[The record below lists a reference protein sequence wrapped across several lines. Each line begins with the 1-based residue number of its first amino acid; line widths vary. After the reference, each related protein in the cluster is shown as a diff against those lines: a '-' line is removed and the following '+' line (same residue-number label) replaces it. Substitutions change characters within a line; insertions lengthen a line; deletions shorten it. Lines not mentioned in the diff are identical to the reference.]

1 MTRSSL
7 AVASTVKADR
17 HRRAKQVG
25 RALILRMSVLS
36 RVSTQWMPVA
46 LPGRVPKPAAVP
58 KTLTHPIVF
67 HGPFFS
73 RAKAVSWSRAGK
85 SSPHGR

>member
-46 LPGRVPKPAAVP
+46 HPGRVPKPAAVP
-58 KTLTHPIVF
+58 ETLTHPMVF
-67 HGPFFS
+67 HGPFLF
-73 RAKAVSWSRAGK
+73 KGQGHELV
-85 SSPHGR
+85 